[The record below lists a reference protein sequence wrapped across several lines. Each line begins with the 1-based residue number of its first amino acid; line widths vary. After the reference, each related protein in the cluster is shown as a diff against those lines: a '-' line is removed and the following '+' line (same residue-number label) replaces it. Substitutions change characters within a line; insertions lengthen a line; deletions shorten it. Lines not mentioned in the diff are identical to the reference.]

1 MEFEFMKKNILS
13 KRKKDSQ
20 NLLKNNPNCIPV
32 IIEKKLDSNLEK
44 CDKTNFL
51 IPKEFSAEQ
60 LIFLLRKRLDL
71 TKEQNLYLTSNE
83 NLINGEIKF
92 YEIYSKFKNE
102 DGFLYISYSNNK

>member
-1 MEFEFMKKNILS
+1 MEFELKKKNLL
-13 KRKKDSQ
+13 KRKKDSE
-20 NLLKNNPNCIPV
+20 NLLKNNPICVPV
-32 IIEKKLDSNLEK
+32 IIEKKIDSNLEK

-51 IPKEFSAEQ
+51 VPKEFSADQ
-60 LIFLLRKRLDL
+60 FIFLLRKRLDL
-71 TKEQNLYLTSNE
+71 TKEQNLFLTSNE

>member
-1 MEFEFMKKNILS
+1 MEFELKKKNLL
-13 KRKKDSQ
+13 KRKKDSE
-20 NLLKNNPNCIPV
+20 NLLKNNPICVPV
-32 IIEKKLDSNLEK
+32 IIKKKIDSNLEK

-51 IPKEFSAEQ
+51 VPKEFSADQ
-60 LIFLLRKRLDL
+60 FIFLLRKRLDL
-71 TKEQNLYLTSNE
+71 TKEQNLFLTSNE

>member
-1 MEFEFMKKNILS
+1 MEFELKKKNLL
-13 KRKKDSQ
+13 KRKKEFE
-20 NLLKNNPNCIPV
+20 NLLKNNPNCVPV
-32 IIEKKLDSNLEK
+32 IIEKKIDSNLEK

-51 IPKEFSAEQ
+51 VPKEFSADQ
-60 LIFLLRKRLDL
+60 FIFLLRKRLDL
-71 TKEQNLYLTSNE
+71 TKEQNLFLTSNE